1 LPSERVG
8 ALRTAASLGAV
19 LLAPW
24 LCRLVSLTDHRQ
36 GLALADWRGF
46 AADAG
51 AALVCLALLWGAA
64 WLWRGLAIAGAVAL
78 SLGYYANSETIEALG
93 TVASPLDVSF
103 LADPT
108 FVGGSALAVAH
119 PLVLA
124 VLVLGTALLGLWGL
138 ARRPLGDILLALCA
152 GGFVLGGLSLVGA
165 DASLATWRQVN
176 ALAHNAEWLALRDD
190 SADGEGYAS
199 SARAIVEVEPTLA
212 ANLAAPERYTLDG
225 RHKNVLLVILESV
238 SGNYLPTA
246 AAAHGRDAVNR
257 MHNLDA
263 AFAANVGY
271 ANFFTHNRRTN
282 RGLYALLCGE
292 YPRLTAGMPKMT
304 VAATRPWQRCLPEIL
319 RDHGYHTVYMQSAPL
334 AFMLKDRFMPAI
346 GFDRTLGHDVYE
358 RSYLRTL
365 WGVDDRAFLEQSLVE
380 IERLRSS
387 GEPWFL
393 TLLTVG
399 SHHPYVVPDSFESPY
414 KTDFRRAFAYLDM
427 AVGRFL
433 HALEKSGMRDDTL
446 VLITTDESA
455 GDLGQVADATA
466 GILSQNWGFLVAMT
480 PERSRGLV
488 MDPYGQ
494 SDVALSVLDYLG
506 LGESGSELFGRSAF
520 RDYAAGRR
528 LFFGNVNH
536 RTLGGIR
543 PDGSLV
549 QCELEGL
556 RCARYVTQG
565 GKFFAPAL
573 PRGRA
578 APGFEEQIR
587 EVARRSLPPRHAS
600 ELAIPL
606 LTNPVFEVRKRERQM
621 VQGISQ
627 LAVEP
632 EEWIEVEL
640 VAEARGEGRVE
651 LAHNIELS
659 SQRKPLRTTTRID
672 AGQTV
677 HLRYKFSSD
686 LPISQSRVKTTARLI
701 DGDAVDLVFHR
712 RRFVLKR
719 AGMRPEQGV
728 HVEQY
733 ELDPPSADP
742 AALVAET
749 VPIEEFA
756 GFLEAREDR
765 GMQEDDDADGF
776 D

>member
-1 LPSERVG
+1 MSADRLA
-8 ALRTAASLGAV
+8 ALRTAAALGAV

-24 LCRLVSLTDHRQ
+24 LARVVSLMDQRQ
-36 GLALADWRGF
+36 GASAADWRGF

-51 AALVCLALLWGAA
+51 AALICLAMFWALA
-64 WLWRGLAIAGAVAL
+64 WLSRWLAVVCATAL
-78 SLGYYANSETIEALG
+78 ALGYYANSETIAALG
-93 TVASPLDVSF
+93 TVASPLDLSF

-108 FVGGSALAVAH
+108 FVGGSALAVSH
-119 PLVLA
+119 PLLLA
-124 VLVLGTALLGLWGL
+124 SLVIGTASLGAWGFL
-138 ARRPLGDILLALCA
+138 RRPAGDLLLALCA
-152 GGFVLGGLSLVGA
+152 GGFVVGGLSLAGG

-176 ALAHNAEWLALRDD
+176 VLLHNAEWLALRDETSLSD
-190 SADGEGYAS
+190 GYAN
-199 SARAIVEVEPTLA
+199 SARAILEVEPTLA
-212 ANLAAPERYTLDG
+212 ANLDAPERFALDG
-225 RHKNVLLVILESV
+225 RRKNVLLVILESV

-246 AAAHGRDAVNR
+246 TAAHGRDAVNR

-319 RDHGYHTVYMQSAPL
+319 SENGYHTVYMQSAPL

-346 GFDRTLGHDVYE
+346 GFDETLGHDTFE
-358 RSYLRTL
+358 RAYLRTL
-365 WGVDDRAFLEQSLVE
+365 WGVDDRAFLEASVVE
-380 IERLRSS
+380 IERLRTRS
-387 GEPWFL
+387 EPWFL

-399 SHHPYVVPDSFESPY
+399 SHHPYVVPDDFDSPY
-414 KTDFRRAFAYLDM
+414 KTKFRRAFSYLDV

-455 GDLGQVADATA
+455 GDLGQVEDTTA
-466 GILSQNWGFLVAMT
+466 GVLSQNWGFMLAMT
-480 PERSRGLV
+480 PERNQGLV
-488 MDPYGQ
+488 MDPYAQ

-506 LGESGSELFGRSAF
+506 LEDEGGELFGRSAF
-520 RDYAAGRR
+520 RDYDAGRR
-528 LFFGNVNH
+528 IFFGNVNH
-536 RTLGGIR
+536 RILGGIR

-556 RCARYVTQG
+556 RCARFVTEG
-565 GKFFAPAL
+565 GKFFAPSLRHA
-573 PRGRA
+573 GA

-587 EVARRSLPPRHAS
+587 EVARRSLPPRDAAQ
-600 ELAIPL
+600 LAIPL

-632 EEWIEVEL
+632 TEWIEVEL

-651 LAHNIELS
+651 LAHNVELS
-659 SQRKPLRTTTRID
+659 SKRKPLRTLSRID
-672 AGQTV
+672 AGQTL
-677 HLRYKFSSD
+677 HLRYRFASD
-686 LPISQSRVKTTARLI
+686 LPISQSRVKTTAKLLE
-701 DGDAVDLVFHR
+701 GDAVDLIFHK

-719 AGMRPEQGV
+719 AGDRPEQGT
-728 HVEQY
+728 HLDQY
-733 ELDPPSADP
+733 ELDPPSEDP
-742 AALVAET
+742 EALT
-749 VPIEEFA
+749 PLISPIEDFA
-756 GFLEAREDR
+756 DFLEARERR
-765 GMQEDDDADGF
+765 GMQQEEGADEF